1 MLKAVFA
8 ATAAAALA
16 FGALASEAAARDGE
30 RIVTRSGTC
39 SAGSRVSIKAK
50 LDDGRLETEAEVD
63 QNRVGRLWRV
73 SLVQNGRTVFTGT
86 RRTNARSGS
95 FEVRRLLANRAGADR
110 ISVRATAVA
119 GGEVCRAA
127 LSY

>member
-1 MLKAVFA
+1 MLKTVFA
-8 ATAAAALA
+8 STVAAALA
-16 FGALASEAAARDGE
+16 FGALASGAAARDGE
-30 RIVTRSGTC
+30 RIVTRTGTC
-39 SAGSRVSIKAK
+39 SAGSRVTIKTK

-63 QNRVGRLWRV
+63 QNRVGRVWRV

-95 FEVRRLLANRAGADR
+95 FEVNRLLANRAGVDR
-110 ISVRATAVA
+110 ISFRATAVA